1 MAPATSGLD
10 IRFYWLVAGRAAIR
24 IRCSRCHTEERMF
37 TNLIESSSHAKEFR
51 RRGSF
56 FLFTIGIYAVLFV
69 VTGVVSIYAYDARL
83 EKQNL
88 ELTLSISPV
97 EFVKP
102 EKSPATESERQQ
114 RPRNNNNESNIAT
127 RKVAMAPVENT
138 TKVPET
144 ISTTPNKNQTL
155 PPGKYRIDREDW
167 DPPGG
172 TETGPPNTKC
182 CGTSK

>member
-1 MAPATSGLD
+1 
-10 IRFYWLVAGRAAIR
+10 
-24 IRCSRCHTEERMF
+24 MF
-37 TNLIESSSHAKEFR
+37 TNLVESSSHAKEFK

-102 EKSPATESERQQ
+102 EKSPATEPDRQQ
-114 RPRNNNNESNIAT
+114 RTRDNHNESNIPT
-127 RKVAMAPVENT
+127 REIAMARIEET
-138 TKVPET
+138 AKVPDD
-144 ISTTPNKNQTL
+144 ISTKPNTNL
-155 PPGKYRIDREDW
+155 PRPKGIYRIEGRDW
-167 DPPGG
+167 DPPNPA
-172 TETGPPNTKC
+172 TWPTNTKC
-182 CGTSK
+182 CGTSKQVATQVQIEEPPPVSETPKAA